1 MSFIGEAALSAFFQV
16 LFDKLASPD
25 LLKIFKQEQVHADL
39 KKWENTLPMI
49 RAVLDDAEEKQV
61 TSKFVKK
68 WLDELEVLAYD
79 ADDILDEFATEALR
93 RKLINEEPSTS
104 KLRKFI
110 PTCCVGLTPSS
121 IMFDANMRS
130 KIEDINTR
138 LQEIV
143 TKKNGLQLTE
153 NTGGRNRTTR
163 SRDPATYLVNKDH
176 MYGRDEDKKAIV
188 DLLLS
193 SESSDAEFPP

>member
-1 MSFIGEAALSAFFQV
+1 VFLTQFCVCGVSLWLLHFPYFLCSYVQTMSIIGEAALSAFFQV

-25 LLKIFKQEQVHADL
+25 LLKIFKQEQVHDDL

-93 RKLINEEPSTS
+93 RKLINAEPSTS

-130 KIEDINTR
+130 KIEDINRR

-143 TKKNGLQLTE
+143 TREEWSGIE
-153 NTGGRNRTTR
+153 R
-163 SRDPATYLVNKDH
+163 
-176 MYGRDEDKKAIV
+176 MC
-188 DLLLS
+188 
-193 SESSDAEFPP
+193 